1 MILVATALRAA
12 SYILIGSESTP
23 PCLNAMYRGTDGAY
37 ADQWPAGGNRK
48 ATTTEVKEAETTVGA
63 LAESSSG
70 ERAVDSKHLWQERA
84 EREREQA
91 EQELFCLTIIH
102 SSHRTTLAHQ
112 DLNWIPRSPPMDG
125 HVPPP
130 TLSSMPPRKGIV
142 KSGNAGNSSKNNQ
155 PPPAEDANPEK
166 SLFPP
171 GSKWPLSLLHERYV
185 LSKSADLPGLGCF
198 PILVLCP
205 LPWTRK

>member
-23 PCLNAMYRGTDGAY
+23 PCLNAMCRGTDGAY

-84 EREREQA
+84 ERERA
-91 EQELFCLTIIH
+91 GRARTFLFDDNPFKSSNHSRPSGSELD
-102 SSHRTTLAHQ
+102 SQ
-112 DLNWIPRSPPMDG
+112 IPADG
-125 HVPPP
+125 Q
-130 TLSSMPPRKGIV
+130 PR
-142 KSGNAGNSSKNNQ
+142 A
-155 PPPAEDANPEK
+155 PANFIFDATSQRNRKVWKCGKFLEK
-166 SLFPP
+166 
-171 GSKWPLSLLHERYV
+171 
-185 LSKSADLPGLGCF
+185 
-198 PILVLCP
+198 
-205 LPWTRK
+205 